1 MAIKLGLQLQNVFF
15 VLFVIIFSSSASTE
29 EANALLKWKASFAN
43 QTQSLLPS
51 WSLHSQNTT
60 PPCTWFGISCNIAGS
75 VTKINMTGFGL
86 NGTLHDFSFKSFPN
100 LEYLDLAINSLTGTI
115 PSQISYLS
123 NLNYLDLSTN
133 QFFGEIPP
141 EIGQLTIFSSIP
153 VSLGGLTNLTLLH
166 LYRNKLSGPI
176 PQELGNL
183 TSMTDL
189 ELSENNL
196 NGSIPASLGNLINLE
211 YLYLRDNKLSG
222 SIPPE
227 IGNLVKLSVMQIDTN
242 QFTGPLPHDIC
253 RGGLLQNFTV
263 NSNRLTGP
271 IPGSLK
277 NCTGLLRVR
286 LDGNQFSGNI
296 AEDFG
301 VYPNLTFIDLSFNNF
316 YGEISSNWVKCPNL
330 GTLRIAGNNISGR
343 IPPEIGNVTQLEA
356 LDLSSNRLV
365 GEIPNE
371 LGNLIKI
378 SKVLNLSNN
387 HLSGGIPPEFESL
400 TNMEQL
406 DLSRNSLSHS
416 IRYLANCAKLNY
428 LNLSNNRFSQEIPS
442 QLEKLIQLSQLDLSH
457 NFLRGE
463 IPSKISDMQSLVLLN
478 LSHNHLSGFLPDSF
492 NDMRGLMY
500 IDISYNDLQGPIPD
514 IHAFQNTSI
523 EALQGNKGL
532 CGNVTGLSPCNIPFV
547 RYKHN
552 SRNNQKLVFSIVF
565 PLLGALLLL
574 FAFFGIYFILH
585 KRKKGRPTE
594 DLDNEED
601 QLLSISN
608 FDGKILYEDIINATN
623 NFDEMYCIGKGG
635 CGSVYKTKLPSARV
649 VAVKKL
655 HSLPSGERAFQ
666 KEFLNEIKAL
676 TEIRHRNIVKFYEEK
691 AKEFDWPTRLNI
703 ITSVAHALSY
713 MHHDC
718 SPPIVHRDISSKN
731 ILLDQDYHAHV
742 SDFGTAKLLK
752 LDSSNWTEFAGT
764 YGYVAPEL
772 AYTMKVTEKCDVYS
786 FGVLALE
793 VIKGKHPGNL
803 IPSLSSPLTRDNM
816 MLQDVLDQRIPI
828 PPPEVEDQVLKMLNI
843 AIACLH
849 AYPQSRP
856 NMNIIVALLCA

>member
-1 MAIKLGLQLQNVFF
+1 
-15 VLFVIIFSSSASTE
+15 
-29 EANALLKWKASFAN
+29 
-43 QTQSLLPS
+43 
-51 WSLHSQNTT
+51 
-60 PPCTWFGISCNIAGS
+60 
-75 VTKINMTGFGL
+75 
-86 NGTLHDFSFKSFPN
+86 
-100 LEYLDLAINSLTGTI
+100 
-115 PSQISYLS
+115 
-123 NLNYLDLSTN
+123 
-133 QFFGEIPP
+133 
-141 EIGQLTIFSSIP
+141 
-153 VSLGGLTNLTLLH
+153 
-166 LYRNKLSGPI
+166 
-176 PQELGNL
+176 
-183 TSMTDL
+183 MTDL

-196 NGSIPASLGNLINLE
+196 NGSIPASLGNLIDLE
-211 YLYLRDNKLSG
+211 YLYLRNNKLSG
-222 SIPPE
+222 SIPLE
-227 IGNLVKLSVMQIDTN
+227 IGNLLKLSVMQIDTN

-253 RGGLLQNFTV
+253 RGGLLQTFTV

-277 NCTGLLRVR
+277 NCTGLRRVR
-286 LDGNQFSGNI
+286 FDGNRLTGNI

-330 GTLRIAGNNISGR
+330 ATLRIAGNNISGR

-356 LDLSSNRLV
+356 LDLSSNHLV

-400 TNMEQL
+400 INMEQL
-406 DLSRNSLSHS
+406 DLSRNGLNHS

-514 IHAFQNTSI
+514 IHAFQNASI
-523 EALQGNKGL
+523 DALQGNKGL

-552 SRNNQKLVFSIVF
+552 SRNNQKMVFSIVF

-585 KRKKGRPTE
+585 KRKKGLST
-594 DLDNEED
+594 ED

-608 FDGKILYEDIINATN
+608 FNGKILYADIINATN

-655 HSLPSGERAFQ
+655 HSLPNGERAFQ

-676 TEIRHRNIVKFYEEK
+676 TEIRHRNIVKFYGFCSNAQHSFLVYEYLENGSLATILAREEK
-691 AKEFDWPTRLNI
+691 AKELDWPTRLNI
-703 ITSVAHALSY
+703 ITSVTHALSY

-718 SPPIVHRDISSKN
+718 SLPIVHHDISSKN

-793 VIKGKHPGNL
+793 EIKGKHPGDL
-803 IPSLSSPLTRDNM
+803 ILSLLSPLTRDNM
-816 MLQDVLDQRIPI
+816 LVQGVLDQRIPI
-828 PPPEVEDQVLKMLNI
+828 PPPEVEDQVLKLLNI

-849 AYPQSRP
+849 ANPQSRP
-856 NMNIIVALLCA
+856 NMNTIVALL